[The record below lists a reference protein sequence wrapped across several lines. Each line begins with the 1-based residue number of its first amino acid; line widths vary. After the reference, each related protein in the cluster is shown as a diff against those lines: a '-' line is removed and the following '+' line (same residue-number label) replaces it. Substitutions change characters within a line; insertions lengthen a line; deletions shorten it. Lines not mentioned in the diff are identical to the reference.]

1 MNMDRVDVKRDFKQG
16 ISGEDA
22 RRKREDSRLSMRKR
36 DRKEQLH
43 KRRMGLD
50 KKAVFEGVG
59 ETSMFSSSAQFRN
72 SEVEIH
78 EPQDPEVLRRLKDLP
93 EILNG
98 INSNNRQLQYEKTMQ
113 VRKML
118 SIEMNPPIQP
128 IIDAGIVPK
137 LVNFLGCADNAGL
150 QFEASWALTNIA
162 SGTTEHTRV
171 VINHGA
177 VPIFISLLASP
188 SDDVREQAV
197 WALGNIAGDSTE
209 CRNMVLEAGILE
221 PLLFLCQQDSKLSLL
236 RNATWTLSNLCRGK
250 PQVPFSAIKSS
261 LPVLS
266 KLLYSSDNE
275 VLTDACWA
283 FSYISDDTGPQNEKI
298 AAVLQ
303 SNAVPRLT
311 HLLGHNSNNVKHPAL
326 RTIGNIVTGNDNQ
339 TQVVINNTA
348 LPRLLV
354 LLTNDKKA
362 IRKEACW
369 TISNITAGSV
379 EQIEAVI
386 KNNLFQPV
394 INLLKKGEFD
404 VKKEAAWAVSNAT
417 SGGSPEQIRLLVSLD
432 VIPALCDLLNSNNI
446 KVIMVALEG
455 LENILNVGENDK
467 GRTQGRN
474 LFARAVEECGGLDS
488 LEHLQTVEIVGDD
501 IYDRLIII
509 IRKYFGG
516 DQEDGYV
523 REPEVDSKRNEFQ
536 FGGDNVDMAA
546 EEMPGGQTGFSF

>member
-1 MNMDRVDVKRDFKQG
+1 MNMERTDIKRDFKQG
-16 ISGEDA
+16 ISGDDA
-22 RRKREDSRLSMRKR
+22 RRKREDARLSMRKR
-36 DRKEQLH
+36 DRQEQLQ

-50 KKAVFEGVG
+50 KKTVYDG
-59 ETSMFSSSAQFRN
+59 EEAIAYDGKEQN
-72 SEVEIH
+72 QHDVEV
-78 EPQDPEVLRRLKDLP
+78 QSQLKDLP
-93 EILNG
+93 MILAG
-98 INSNNRQLQYEKTMQ
+98 INSDNRQLQYEKTMQ

-128 IIDAGIVPK
+128 IIQAGIVPK
-137 LVNFLGCADNAGL
+137 LVAFLTCTDNPGL

-162 SGTTEHTRV
+162 SGTTEHTKV
-171 VINHGA
+171 VIQNGA

-221 PLLFLCQQDSKLSLL
+221 PLLQLCKQDSKIALL

-250 PQVPFSAIKSS
+250 PQVPFDAVKTC

-266 KLLYSSDNE
+266 QLLFSNDDE

-283 FSYISDDTGPQNEKI
+283 FSYVSDDTGPQNEKI
-298 AAVLQ
+298 SAVIQ
-303 SNAVPRLT
+303 SGAVPRLT
-311 HLLGHNSNNVKHPAL
+311 HLLGHESNNVKHPAL
-326 RTIGNIVTGNDNQ
+326 RTIGNIVTGDDNQ

-348 LPRLLV
+348 LPRVLV
-354 LLTNDKKA
+354 LLSNVKKA

-394 INLLKKGEFD
+394 IQLLQRGEFD
-404 VKKEAAWAVSNAT
+404 VKKEAAWAVANAT
-417 SGGSPEQIRLLVSLD
+417 SGGSPEQIRYLVSLD
-432 VIPALCDLLNSNNI
+432 AIPSLCDLLTTNNM

-455 LENILNVGENDK
+455 LENILKVGETDK
-467 GRTQGRN
+467 ARTQGRN
-474 LFARAVEECGGLDS
+474 MYAQKVEECGGLDS
-488 LEHLQTVEIVGDD
+488 LETLQTVEMIGDD
-501 IYDRLIII
+501 IYERLITIV
-509 IRKYFGG
+509 RKFFGG
-516 DQEDGYV
+516 EHDDAYV
-523 REPEVDSKRNEFQ
+523 AAPDVDSKTNTFQ
-536 FGGDNVDMAA
+536 FGGETA
-546 EEMPGGQTGFSF
+546 EMTAEGPATGFSF

>member
-1 MNMDRVDVKRDFKQG
+1 MEHADVQRNFKPG

-22 RRKREDSRLSMRKR
+22 RRKREDARLSMRKR

-50 KKAVFEGVG
+50 KKAVAEGEEESTFCGKDLVN
-59 ETSMFSSSAQFRN
+59 EQ
-72 SEVEIH
+72 
-78 EPQDPEVLRRLKDLP
+78 QDAEVLKRLKDLP
-93 EILNG
+93 DILAG
-98 INSNNRQLQYEKTMQ
+98 INSNNVQSQYQKTMQ

-137 LVNFLGCADNAGL
+137 LVSFLTCVENPGL

-171 VINHGA
+171 VITNGA
-177 VPIFISLLASP
+177 VPIFISLLGSP

-209 CRNMVLEAGILE
+209 CRNMVLGAGILE
-221 PLLFLCQQDSKLSLL
+221 PLLQLCNQDSKLTLL

-250 PQVPFSAIKSS
+250 PQVPFEAIKNT

-266 KLLYSSDNE
+266 QLLFHTDND

-283 FSYISDDTGPQNEKI
+283 FSYISDDIGPYNEKI
-298 AAVLQ
+298 SAVIQ
-303 SNAVPRLT
+303 SGAVPRLIN
-311 HLLGHNSNNVKHPAL
+311 LLGHKSNNVKHPAL
-326 RTIGNIVTGNDNQ
+326 RTIGNIVTGDDNQ
-339 TQVVINNTA
+339 TQVVLDNNA
-348 LPRLLV
+348 LPQLLV
-354 LLTNDKKA
+354 LLTNVKKA

-379 EQIEAVI
+379 HQIEAVI

-394 INLLKKGEFD
+394 IHLMQRGEFD

-417 SGGSPEQIRLLVSLD
+417 SGGSPAQIRYLVTLD
-432 VIPALCDLLNSNNI
+432 VISSLCDLLNSNNV

-455 LENILNVGENDK
+455 LENILKVGENDK
-467 GRTQGRN
+467 AKTQGRN
-474 LFARAVEECGGLDS
+474 LYAQKVEECGGLDQ
-488 LEHLQTVEIVGDD
+488 LENLQTVEMIGDD
-501 IYDRLIII
+501 VYERLIVIV
-509 IRKYFGG
+509 RKYFGG
-516 DQEDGYV
+516 EQDDAYV
-523 REPEVDSKRNEFQ
+523 KEPDVDSKTNTFQ
-536 FGGDNVDMAA
+536 FGGEAGEMAIECTA
-546 EEMPGGQTGFSF
+546 GAPTGFSF

>member
-1 MNMDRVDVKRDFKQG
+1 MRDFKKG
-16 ISGEDA
+16 ISGDDA
-22 RRKREDSRLSMRKR
+22 RRKREDARLNMRR
-36 DRKEQLH
+36 QNRKEQLR

-50 KKAVFEGVG
+50 KKTVDDGKAEATGIDQIDDNQN
-59 ETSMFSSSAQFRN
+59 M
-72 SEVEIH
+72 
-78 EPQDPEVLRRLKDLP
+78 EVLRRLNDLP
-93 EILNG
+93 EIMAG

-113 VRKML
+113 IRKML

-128 IIDAGIVPK
+128 IIEAGIVPK
-137 LVNFLGCADNAGL
+137 LVAFLSCSDNPGL

-171 VINHGA
+171 VIMNGA
-177 VPIFISLLASP
+177 VPIFISLLASA

-221 PLLFLCQQDSKLSLL
+221 PLLQLCSKDSKLTLL

-250 PQVPFSAIKSS
+250 PQVPFSAIKAS

-266 KLLYSSDNE
+266 KLLYIPDDE
-275 VLTDACWA
+275 VQTDACWA

-298 AAVLQ
+298 AAVIQ
-303 SNAVPRLT
+303 SGAVPRLIQ
-311 HLLGHNSNNVKHPAL
+311 LLGHESNNVKHPAL
-326 RTIGNIVTGNDNQ
+326 RTVGNIVTGDDNQ
-339 TQVVINNTA
+339 TQVVINNPA
-348 LPRLLV
+348 LPQLLA
-354 LLTNDKKA
+354 LLSNVKKA

-394 INLLKKGEFD
+394 IHLLQRGEFD

-417 SGGSPEQIRLLVSLD
+417 SGGSAEQIRYLVTLD
-432 VIPALCDLLNSNNI
+432 VIPSLCDLFNSNNI

-455 LENILNVGENDK
+455 LENILKVGEADK
-467 GRTQGRN
+467 VQTHGRN
-474 LFARAVEECGGLDS
+474 LFAEKVEECGGLDL
-488 LEHLQTVEIVGDD
+488 LESLQTVDMVGDE
-501 IYDRLIII
+501 IYERLILI
-509 IRKYFGG
+509 IRKFFGG
-516 DQEDGYV
+516 EQDDAYVAAPDVDG
-523 REPEVDSKRNEFQ
+523 KTNTFQ
-536 FGGDNVDMAA
+536 FGGETSEMAT
-546 EEMPGGQTGFSF
+546 ESMMGTGFNF

>member
-1 MNMDRVDVKRDFKQG
+1 MEVQRNFKPG

-22 RRKREDSRLSMRKR
+22 RRKREDARLSMRKR

-50 KKAVFEGVG
+50 KKAMADDEEEAAYCGKDQ
-59 ETSMFSSSAQFRN
+59 M
-72 SEVEIH
+72 SEQ
-78 EPQDPEVLRRLKDLP
+78 QDAEVLRRLKDLP
-93 EILNG
+93 DILAG
-98 INSNNRQLQYEKTMQ
+98 INSNNIQSQYEKTMQ

-137 LVNFLGCADNAGL
+137 LVSFLTCSDNPGL

-171 VINHGA
+171 VISNGA
-177 VPIFISLLASP
+177 VPTFVSLLASP

-221 PLLFLCQQDSKLSLL
+221 PLLQLCSQDPKLTLL

-250 PQVPFSAIKSS
+250 PQVPFEAIKST
-261 LPVLS
+261 LPILS
-266 KLLYSSDNE
+266 NLLFHPDND

-283 FSYISDDTGPQNEKI
+283 FSYISDDIGPYNKKI
-298 AAVLQ
+298 SAVIQ
-303 SNAVPRLT
+303 SGAVPRLIN
-311 HLLGHNSNNVKHPAL
+311 LLGHKSNNVKHPAL
-326 RTIGNIVTGNDNQ
+326 RTIGNIVTGDDTQ
-339 TQVVINNTA
+339 TQIVINNNA
-348 LPRLLV
+348 LPQLLV
-354 LLTNDKKA
+354 LLSNAKKA

-379 EQIEAVI
+379 SQIEAVI
-386 KNNLFQPV
+386 KNNLFEPV
-394 INLLKKGEFD
+394 IQLLLAGEFD

-417 SGGSPEQIRLLVSLD
+417 SGGNSEQIRHLVSLD
-432 VIPALCDLLNSNNI
+432 VIPCLCDLLNSNNC

-455 LENILNVGENDK
+455 LENILKVGENDK
-467 GRTQGRN
+467 AITQGRN
-474 LFARAVEECGGLDS
+474 LYAQKVEECGGLDQ
-488 LEHLQTVEIVGDD
+488 LENLQTAEMIGDD
-501 IYDRLIII
+501 IYERLIII
-509 IRKYFGG
+509 VRKYFGG
-516 DQEDGYV
+516 EQDTAFVQEPD
-523 REPEVDSKRNEFQ
+523 VDSKTNTFQ
-536 FGGDNVDMAA
+536 FGGEAGEMATEDMAGA
-546 EEMPGGQTGFSF
+546 QTGFSF